1 MSLDE
6 KDVDL
11 NSFSKK
17 LGDSFKKWGF
27 CGVKNHGIDTELVAE
42 IQNLFKE
49 FFNLP
54 EDRKRNFH
62 MTCSISRCSD
72 TMAECL
78 RAIKDSD
85 L

>member
-27 CGVKNHGIDTELVAE
+27 CGVKNHGIDTELGNDE
-42 IQNLFKE
+42 KHYI
-49 FFNLP
+49 LP
-54 EDRKRNFH
+54 EPGMSFIA
-62 MTCSISRCSD
+62 SLQAS
-72 TMAECL
+72 L
-78 RAIKDSD
+78 
-85 L
+85 